1 MVQCPSCA
9 RVQEPRIV
17 CIDCQAPLAANL
29 DCFAALGLPRKLT
42 VDPAQLE
49 ETYHRL
55 GRQVHPDRFATQPVK
70 VREASSR
77 VTAMLTRAYR
87 TLRDP
92 VARGGYWLELNGRK
106 LAANNQQVPAELAEL
121 VFDTQEDLTE
131 LRQSP
136 GAPDVVAKLRD
147 TEASVRGQLELL
159 GVELTRNFAAF
170 DRMNGASPD
179 QLFDELKTNLA
190 QTAYLRTLL
199 RDLAKTLDS
208 AVKA

>member
-42 VDPAQLE
+42 VDPVRLE

-55 GRQVHPDRFATQPVK
+55 GRQVHPDRFATQPLK

-92 VARGGYWLELNGRK
+92 VARGGYWLELNGHT
-106 LAANNQQVPAELAEL
+106 LAANNQVPTELAEL
-121 VFDTQEDLTE
+121 VFDTQDELAE
-131 LRQSP
+131 LRQAP
-136 GAPDVVAKLRD
+136 GASDIIAQLRD
-147 TEASVRGQLELL
+147 REAGVRDRLDHL
-159 GVELTRNFAAF
+159 GVALADNFAAF
-170 DRMNGASPD
+170 DRMNGASPER
-179 QLFDELKTNLA
+179 LFDELKSNLA

-199 RDLAKTLDS
+199 RDLAKALDS
-208 AVKA
+208 TVKA